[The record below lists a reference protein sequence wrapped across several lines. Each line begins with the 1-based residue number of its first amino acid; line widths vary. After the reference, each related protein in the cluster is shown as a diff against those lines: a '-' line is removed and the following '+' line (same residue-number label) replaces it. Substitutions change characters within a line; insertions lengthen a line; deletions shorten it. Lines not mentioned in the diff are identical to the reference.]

1 MGKKVKKFILFILII
16 ILILGVIA
24 CGIIYGFIKN
34 KMNKINYEQ
43 LNLEDLSIN
52 ENILEDINSNE
63 DINLTENQLEQI
75 KTIAIFGSDSRNV
88 NDTYDDSRSDVIII
102 FSVNQVTKKISMI
115 SIPRDTYVDI
125 PGYGKT
131 KINHAF
137 AYGKEQLAIKTINQ
151 NFGLNIF
158 EYVTVNWEA
167 VAKLVDMVG
176 GIDLY
181 ISEAEKN
188 FINSAIVYTAEKS
201 NGNSTK
207 LKSSGYVHL
216 TGTQA
221 LTHCRNRYVGNDFK
235 RAERQRNVITKLME
249 KIAQKDLNEINTLID
264 NFLPYV
270 KTNIDIMEYSTY
282 IPEALQH
289 KTEYLSNIVST
300 QVPSTSEAQGQMIN
314 GVYFFVPNSYEE
326 CKNTFIEYLY
336 GDKK

>member
-1 MGKKVKKFILFILII
+1 M
-16 ILILGVIA
+16 
-24 CGIIYGFIKN
+24 FIKN
-34 KMNKINYEQ
+34 KLNKVNYEQ
-43 LNLEDLSIN
+43 LNIEELSIN

-63 DINLTENQLEQI
+63 DINLTEKQLEQI

-88 NDTYDDSRSDVIII
+88 QDTYDDARSDVIII

-151 NFGLNIF
+151 NFGLNIS
-158 EYVTVNWEA
+158 EYVTVNWDS
-167 VAKLVDMVG
+167 VAKIVNMVG
-176 GIDLY
+176 GIDLN
-181 ISEAEKN
+181 ITEAEKN
-188 FINSAIVYTAEKS
+188 FINKYINYTAENS
-201 NGNSTK
+201 NGNRTK

-216 TGTQA
+216 NGTQA
-221 LTHCRNRYVGNDFK
+221 LTHCRNRYVGNDFA

-249 KIAQKDLNEINTLID
+249 KIAQKDLNEINNLID

-270 KTNIDIMEYSTY
+270 KTNIDVMEYSSY

-300 QVPSTSEAQGQMIN
+300 QVPSTSQAQGQMIN

-326 CKNTFIEYLY
+326 CKNTFIYALY